1 VLVYARTDE
10 GNDSLAW
17 VDQNGNNVT
26 ESQLEILR
34 AAECTPDTLA
44 IPRQENHH
52 DLVRKGVELI
62 LTNEKSTGGQLGRPS
77 GARFR
82 VYERLKRFADE
93 NKGTLFVS
101 QELLK
106 TIDDIYRFPLREGA
120 KDTLNRLLRSGI
132 QDFQLA
138 ELVVTLRSEDRL
150 CIVTEEQEEKD
161 PQIICSLGL
170 SNK

>member
-1 VLVYARTDE
+1 M
-10 GNDSLAW
+10 
-17 VDQNGNNVT
+17 
-26 ESQLEILR
+26 
-34 AAECTPDTLA
+34 
-44 IPRQENHH
+44 
-52 DLVRKGVELI
+52 
-62 LTNEKSTGGQLGRPS
+62 
-77 GARFR
+77 
-82 VYERLKRFADE
+82 KRFADE

-150 CIVTEEQEEKD
+150 CIISEEQEEKD
-161 PQIICSLGL
+161 PQIICSMGL

>member
-1 VLVYARTDE
+1 VLVYARTGE

-34 AAECTPDTLA
+34 AAECTPDTPA

-150 CIVTEEQEEKD
+150 CIITEEQEEKD